1 MEDDQSVVDH
11 FEDDLSYM
19 YDLDGDYSHAGA
31 DDSANRHHSMYIDEE
46 EGGETK
52 ALLMKVINE
61 NEKKYEAQEKI
72 NNEYEEKIKR
82 LEEAISQLT
91 DSHSTNRTSTN
102 QSSFLNTKPMDVF
115 KDDYRGNNNKT
126 TSFLHTGPLELFLED
141 MIINEGGSDKGN
153 IETHPGRSN
162 LELSKSTI
170 VAHQKSAN
178 IVMGFNSLCQ
188 DTYNLMMLSK
198 GFYRRDWQLGFIV
211 FLFQL
216 GLGILTLY
224 SQVVSS
230 ESDFNDTILQI
241 PIHTENL
248 VKILQIS
255 SVIISVYYQGDVFN
269 GIALP
274 IDLRLNGPH
283 PWGGIP
289 IAKEEKNSKSAWI
302 FRVLLPNLFKCTQGF
317 VVLLTS

>member
-31 DDSANRHHSMYIDEE
+31 DGGYAANTHSMYIDEE

-61 NEKKYEAQEKI
+61 KYEAQEKI
-72 NNEYEEKIKR
+72 NNENEKKYEAQEEKIKR

-115 KDDYRGNNNKT
+115 EDDYRGNNNKT
-126 TSFLHTGPLELFLED
+126 ELFLED

-170 VAHQKSAN
+170 VAHQKSTN

-198 GFYRRDWQLGFIV
+198 GFFCRDWQLGFIV

-230 ESDFNDTILQI
+230 ESDFNDTLLQI
-241 PIHTENL
+241 PIHTDNL